1 MGYSSVAILRDL
13 NGDPIP
19 QYYDTIAGEFK
30 PLTELVVYGAGDGNR
45 PASGEYVGQVYQ
57 SVETGNAWRWSGTA
71 WEDYSIPASAAR
83 QDAAKTVL
91 DDIQTAVE
99 GDVQTALDALVAK
112 DFATQ
117 TTLAALLAKVI
128 AAPATEA
135 KQDTLIAKDFA
146 TQTTLAA
153 LLAKMIAAPATE
165 AKQDTLIA
173 KDYATQTTLAALL
186 AKVIAAPATEA
197 KQDTGNTALGH
208 IKTATETLKTD
219 SIAEHMWVD
228 GDAEP
233 TPTATR
239 AIGLVFDPGT
249 DDVVVKIWTGAA
261 WEVM

>member
-1 MGYSSVAILRDL
+1 MGYTSVAILRDL

-91 DDIQTAVE
+91 DDLQTAVE

-135 KQDTLIAKDFA
+135 KQDTLIAKD
-146 TQTTLAA
+146 
-153 LLAKMIAAPATE
+153 
-165 AKQDTLIA
+165 
-173 KDYATQTTLAALL
+173 YATQTTLAALL

-197 KQDTGNTALGH
+197 KQDDIITAAGLLGTEVTLAD
-208 IKTATETLKTD
+208 IKTATEATQAAVENLPA
-219 SIAEHMWVD
+219 SFIAEYTWD
-228 GDAEP
+228 SGDADPVPAATVRAFGVKHDAGEF
-233 TPTATR
+233 TAYYWDGASWG
-239 AIGLVFDPGT
+239 AI
-249 DDVVVKIWTGAA
+249 
-261 WEVM
+261 